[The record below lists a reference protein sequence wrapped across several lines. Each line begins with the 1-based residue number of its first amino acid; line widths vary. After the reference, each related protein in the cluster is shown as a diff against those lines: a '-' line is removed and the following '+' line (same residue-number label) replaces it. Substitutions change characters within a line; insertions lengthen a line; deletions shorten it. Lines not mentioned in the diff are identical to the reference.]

1 MSTATTTEIEANR
14 RLRVL
19 ADERRSS
26 ESPNPVGTRCTGG
39 RVLADIGCGTGAFT
53 KVMHDRYDTLFGI
66 DFIPIPRSDL
76 ENVHFLRA
84 DLRVGIPLNDGVAD
98 TITAIE
104 VIEHAADPIL
114 LVREAFRVAKP
125 GAEFILTTPN
135 IRYIRHLFRLV
146 LQGKGPKTAGHH
158 DDELLWDG
166 GHVHYFTSRDLK
178 ALLKDAGFV
187 SVQSMAMIQPDGF
200 LPGMRSLLSRW
211 PGNPLVREFLS
222 GRLMVTGRKPED
234 ASP

>member
-1 MSTATTTEIEANR
+1 MSTAMTTAIAANR
-14 RLRVL
+14 RLREV
-19 ADERRSS
+19 ADEWRSS
-26 ESPNPVGTRCTGG
+26 ESPNPVAAQCTGG

-53 KVMHDRYDTLFGI
+53 KTMHDRYDTLFGI
-66 DFIPIPRSDL
+66 DFISIPRSDV

-84 DLRVGIPLNDGVAD
+84 DLRIGIPLNNGVAD
-98 TITAIE
+98 TITAIDA
-104 VIEHAADPIL
+104 IEHAADPIL
-114 LVREAFRVAKP
+114 LVREAFRIAKP

-146 LQGKGPKTAGHH
+146 LQGKGPKTAGYH

-166 GHVHYFTSRDLK
+166 GHVHYFTSKDLE

-187 SVQSMAMIQPDGF
+187 SIQSTAIIQPDGF
-200 LPGMRSLLSRW
+200 FSGMRSLLSRW

>member
-1 MSTATTTEIEANR
+1 MSTAMTTEIAANR
-14 RLRVL
+14 RLREL

-26 ESPNPVGTRCTGG
+26 ESPNPVAAQCTGG
-39 RVLADIGCGTGAFT
+39 RVLADIGCGTGTFT
-53 KVMHDRYDTLFGI
+53 KAMHDRYDTLFGF
-66 DFIPIPRSDL
+66 DFIPIPPSDFK
-76 ENVHFLRA
+76 NVHFIRA
-84 DLRVGIPLNDGVAD
+84 DLRVGIPLDDGVAD

-135 IRYIRHLFRLV
+135 IRYIRHLVRLV
-146 LQGKGPKTAGHH
+146 LQGKGPKTAGHQ

-166 GHVHYFTSRDLK
+166 GHVHYFTSKDLE
-178 ALLKDAGFV
+178 ALLRDAGFV
-187 SVQSMAMIQPDGF
+187 SVQSMAMIQPGGF
-200 LPGMRSLLSRW
+200 LPAIRHLLSRW

-222 GRLMVTGRKPED
+222 GRLMVTGRKPEI
-234 ASP
+234 AS